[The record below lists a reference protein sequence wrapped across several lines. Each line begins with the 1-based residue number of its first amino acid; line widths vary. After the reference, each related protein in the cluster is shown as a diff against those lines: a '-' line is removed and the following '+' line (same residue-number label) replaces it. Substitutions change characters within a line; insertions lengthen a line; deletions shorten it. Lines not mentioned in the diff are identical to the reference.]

1 MPELPNDSPP
11 GPTGEYGR
19 DAAPSP
25 DDPACRAAAAAI
37 LQRYDAGDPEA
48 NITSAVRDFL
58 IATGLASAD
67 RIVEEYPPSPDAP
80 RHAVDLT
87 ALDTFIEVKRR
98 IGLDRGLS
106 PNADYVRQLD
116 DYLAASERGGRVR
129 MGILTDGKRWVL
141 RWPGAGEAATT
152 RPHAFTLESAERWI
166 PLYEWLRDEAIE
178 AREHIRPD
186 RADIERRFGV
196 NSPRY
201 RQDIDTLRA
210 LFEEARANPATAKS
224 VDVKRRLW
232 QDLLRTALGE
242 IAQGETAMDDLFIRH
257 TYLTIVI
264 GIVVQAS
271 FGIDVRSLA
280 VTDARDLVLGA
291 RFKSDTGIQGVVESD
306 FFAWP
311 TEIGADAFL
320 ATLARR
326 IARFDWLNAPP
337 DIAAI
342 LYETV
347 IPPAERRQLGE
358 YYTPAWLARAMVGE
372 MIDEPLTQ
380 RVLDP
385 ACGSGTFLAE
395 AITHFIGASERDRDP
410 RNYVSAKSLLETLR
424 ENVIGIDIHP
434 VAVHLARAAWVLAA
448 KPLFDRVAQEGI
460 AANYTAP
467 VYLGDSLQLRY
478 RTDDMFARDDVTIP
492 VRDEQNTELIFPR
505 SLVDDAENFDA
516 VMAHITSAIEDDGDP
531 LFALRGVPLTD
542 TERAVMVETIR
553 KLQTLRKEGRDHIWA
568 YYTRNMVRPIALSLP
583 KGKVDVIIGNP
594 PWLTYNKTIAELRRG
609 LERLSKERYGI
620 WQGGRHTPNQDV
632 AGLFYTRSVDLYLK
646 DGGVIGMVLPHS
658 ALQSGQYAKWR
669 TGLYRPTEG
678 TSTQGAAALSVDFSV
693 KPAWDLE
700 RLQPNTFFP
709 VPSSVV
715 FARLVAHGAMA
726 PGKPL
731 AGSAERWI
739 GPAGSDDITRETVTI
754 TDTSQAGESPYAKRA
769 RKGADIYPRALMFV
783 EETEGRT
790 VIRRPGTIVVNPRRG
805 SQDKAPWRD
814 LDLTDITRQT
824 IETAHVYDVH
834 LGETLVPYGTL
845 EPRKAVL
852 PLRRGDKMI
861 ATDTSAVG
869 GVRPDGM
876 EELMR
881 DRWRTIS
888 HLWETNKGPNVRT
901 SLMGNLDH
909 WGKLTAQLEWQ
920 LDNGG
925 MPIRVVHS
933 SSGFPTAALLEG
945 RDAYLES
952 TAYWI
957 PCKDIIEARFLL
969 SIINSDVLYEAME
982 PLMPKGQFGARHVQ
996 KHLWRLP
1003 IPLFDE
1009 HNQLHI
1015 DISAAGGAYLV
1026 LYRANWRSYAR
1037 SAERNSRSRSRGVR
1051 SANGCGIPKRGRK
1064 WRTSS
1069 PASYGGKANPPPL
1082 APTDTPALTPLIPA
1096 TPSHSP
1102 PSPPTPA
1109 PSPLIPA
1116 TPSHSP
1122 PSPPTPAPSPL
1133 IPATPSHSPPS
1144 PPTPAPSPLIPATP
1158 SHSPPSPPTP
1168 APSPLIPAK
1177 AGIHRGGGQGG
1188 EHIPRTNRP

>member
-11 GPTGEYGR
+11 GPTGENGR

-37 LQRYDAGDPEA
+37 LQRHESGGAEA

-116 DYLAASERGGRVR
+116 EYLAASERGGRVR

-152 RPHAFTLESAERWI
+152 RPHAFTLDSAERWI
-166 PLYEWLRDEAIE
+166 PLYEWLRDEALE

-280 VTDARDLVLGA
+280 ATDARDLVLGEK
-291 RFKSDTGIQGVVESD
+291 FKRDTGIQGVVESD

-395 AITHFIGASERDRDP
+395 AITHFIVASERDRDP

-505 SLVDDAENFDA
+505 SLVDHAEDFDA

-531 LFALRGVPLTD
+531 LFALQNVPLTD
-542 TERAVMVETIR
+542 AERAVMVETIR
-553 KLQTLRKEGRDHIWA
+553 KLQILRKEGRDHIWA
-568 YYTRNMVRPIALSLP
+568 YYTRNMVRPIALSLQ
-583 KGKVDVIIGNP
+583 KVDVIIGNP

-620 WQGGRHTPNQDV
+620 WQGGRYATHQDV

-731 AGSAERWI
+731 AGSVDRWI
-739 GPAGSDDITRETVTI
+739 GSAGSADVTRETVTI
-754 TDTSQAGESPYAKRA
+754 TDTSQAGESPYAERA
-769 RKGADIYPRALMFV
+769 QQGATIVPRALHFV
-783 EETEGRT
+783 EQTESRV
-790 VIRRPGTIVVNPRRG
+790 VIQRPGTIVVNPRRG

-814 LDLTDITRQT
+814 LDLTDITGQT
-824 IETAHVYDVH
+824 IETAHVYDIH
-834 LGETLVPYGTL
+834 LGETLVPYATL
-845 EPRKAVL
+845 DPLKAVL
-852 PLRRGDKMI
+852 PLRRGDRMI
-861 ATDTSAVG
+861 AQDSGAVG

-881 DRWRTIS
+881 GRWRMVS
-888 HLWETNKGPNVRT
+888 RLWETNKTTANRL
-901 SLMGNLDH
+901 SLLGQLDYY
-909 WGKLTAQLEWQ
+909 GKLTAQLEWQ

-925 MPIRVVHS
+925 MPVRVAYG
-933 SSGFPTAALLEG
+933 SSGTPTAALLSEDDQLVDYTLFWLSV
-945 RDAYLES
+945 RER
-952 TAYWI
+952 
-957 PCKDIIEARFLL
+957 IEANYLL
-969 SIINSDVLYEAME
+969 SIINSQTLYEAVI

-996 KHLWRLP
+996 KHLWKLP
-1003 IPLFDE
+1003 IPLYDE
-1009 HNQLHI
+1009 GVSLHR
-1015 DISAAGGAYLV
+1015 DISAAGEAAADGVQVV
-1026 LYRANWRSYAR
+1026 LAQLREERGEKLTVTIAR
-1037 SAERNSRSRSRGVR
+1037 RE
-1051 SANGCGIPKRGRK
+1051 IRK
-1064 WRTSS
+1064 WLRESKEG
-1069 PASYGGKANPPPL
+1069 AQVENLVARL
-1082 APTDTPALTPLIPA
+1082 L
-1096 TPSHSP
+1096 
-1102 PSPPTPA
+1102 
-1109 PSPLIPA
+1109 
-1116 TPSHSP
+1116 
-1122 PSPPTPAPSPL
+1122 
-1133 IPATPSHSPPS
+1133 
-1144 PPTPAPSPLIPATP
+1144 
-1158 SHSPPSPPTP
+1158 
-1168 APSPLIPAK
+1168 
-1177 AGIHRGGGQGG
+1177 RG
-1188 EHIPRTNRP
+1188 